1 MSSRFARPPERFPDN
16 CPECGG
22 KGGHRGSCSHSGLVG
37 PIADRRQRAREA
49 AQDSAQV
56 VQSWAIGAIET
67 GIEVATQVK
76 ITEDIVEAFMLADTR
91 KYPDDPMPDEEM
103 IKAAFRAAG
112 FEVVE

>member
-1 MSSRFARPPERFPDN
+1 MDHRI
-16 CPECGG
+16 GG
-22 KGGHRGSCSHSGLVG
+22 AIVSATDD

-76 ITEDIVEAFMLADTR
+76 ITSDIIRKFADAYDVSALAAGTAESL
-91 KYPDDPMPDEEM
+91 KV
-103 IKAAFRAAG
+103 AFRAAG